1 MPENGFKSQQ
11 NSVQSSISVIKRNK
25 NKRRTKIL
33 SMLCFFVLFAF
44 SFLAI
49 FLGVTNY
56 SENNSNILGV
66 SNIVSAEQFGGGS
79 GIEQAPY
86 QIQNFAQLLHFQ
98 NVIENNTNDTDGNPY
113 KNKYFAITSDIRV
126 PAKYSVDNGATQ
138 IVWSGIADGFSG
150 TLNGNNNIITFENAQ
165 QGLFKSVSGTI
176 TNLGIAGYISNS
188 SGSLG
193 GIAGSCSS
201 NIKNCFNTAT
211 IIGGASANVGGIAG
225 LWYLGTSY
233 VESQC
238 YNSGII
244 KCGNKSSVGGIAGDL
259 YGFDGRASDFY
270 NLGDIYGG
278 DGCNIGGVFGYISI
292 IDSGGC
298 DVNYAYNSGNVYGGG
313 NSHIG
318 GVIGKCE
325 GASESSANL
334 EDAFNVGNVTGGT
347 GSKVGGISGY
357 LIRGVHISH
366 CYSVGYVSGIG
377 DAIGGILGESDYS
390 YAYTLSTG
398 AISYCATSQNIKLI
412 GNKIDDTTSEPSQ
425 SSASIS
431 ADSFKTREAFVS
443 GTGLPYSWQ
452 WGFDNIWAIDAN
464 KNNSFPYFKN
474 LPTSIVTVNF
484 NGGKMQDFDNTTYI
498 ISMLAGKSV
507 DLSILNVIKNGT
519 PSYGYVVNS
528 DSDGKIKNNFIF
540 TFGTKDC
547 TINASWTPIPTEV
560 PIKFTA
566 TFTNDTPKGGIFLYI
581 LQESESGTFT
591 ELYTHYYE
599 WSANLQ
605 FVNFELTMGVTYKV
619 IISKPYVWNFSISG
633 ENVDD
638 ASFQNNIYTFK
649 PVDETGVINIV
660 STGGTPPNSF
670 TIV

>member
-1 MPENGFKSQQ
+1 
-11 NSVQSSISVIKRNK
+11 
-25 NKRRTKIL
+25 
-33 SMLCFFVLFAF
+33 MLCFFVLFAF
-44 SFLAI
+44 CFLAI
-49 FLGVTNY
+49 ILGATYY
-56 SENNSNILGV
+56 SENNNNILGV

-86 QIQNFAQLLHFQ
+86 QIQNFAQLLYFQ
-98 NVIENNTNDTDGNPY
+98 NVIENNINDADGNPY

-126 PAKYSVDNGATQ
+126 PAKYSVNNGATQ

-150 TLNGNNNIITFENAQ
+150 TLNGNNSVITFENAQ

-176 TNLGIAGYISNS
+176 TNLGIAGHISNS

-225 LWYLGTSY
+225 SWYLGY
-233 VESQC
+233 ARDNLQC

-244 KCGNKSSVGGIAGDL
+244 KCGNKSYVGGIAGTF
-259 YGFDGRASDFY
+259 YGEESQASYFY

-278 DGCNIGGVFGYISI
+278 DECKIGGVFGHISM
-292 IDSGGC
+292 DTMTDC
-298 DVNYAYNSGNVYGGG
+298 EVDMTYNYGNIYGGK
-313 NSHIG
+313 NSYIG
-318 GVIGKCE
+318 GVIGECE
-325 GASESSANL
+325 GGSETWTSLSNSFNLSS
-334 EDAFNVGNVTGGT
+334 VTGET

-357 LIRGVHISH
+357 LIRGASIGG
-366 CYSVGYVSGIG
+366 CYSVGYVSGTGCI
-377 DAIGGILGESDYS
+377 IGGILGEGNFSSAYS
-390 YAYTLSTG
+390 SSTG
-398 AISYCATSQNIKLI
+398 GISHCATSQNIALI
-412 GNKIDDTTSEPSQ
+412 GKKNDKTTITSSQ

-443 GTGLPYSWQ
+443 GTGLPYSWK
-452 WGFDNIWAIDAN
+452 WDFDTICAIDAN
-464 KNNSFPYFKN
+464 KNNGFPYFQA

-484 NGGKMQDFDNTTYI
+484 NGGKMQGFDNTTYI
-498 ISMLAGKSV
+498 ISMPAGKSV
-507 DLSILNVIKNGT
+507 DLSILNVTKNGT
-519 PSYGYVVNS
+519 PSYGYVVNNG
-528 DSDGKIKNNFIF
+528 SDGKIKNNFIF

-581 LQESESGTFT
+581 LQESESGTYT
-591 ELYTHYYE
+591 ELYTHYFQ
-599 WSANLQ
+599 WNINQQ
-605 FVNFELTMGVTYKV
+605 FVNYELMMGKTYKV

-633 ENVDD
+633 ENVDG
-638 ASFQNNIYTFK
+638 ASFQNNVYTFT

-670 TIV
+670 IIV